1 MSTERLEFLIGRE
14 NITKLQTATV
24 AVIGLGGVGG
34 VSAITLARCGV
45 GTLIIQDFDVVEPSN
60 INRQIIANYE
70 TIGRYK
76 TDLVEEE
83 IRKINPDCKIIK
95 LQERYNVHSSLFNYK
110 FDFLI
115 DAIDKIDDKFHL
127 IKTCLKNKVNFI
139 SSMGAAKKM
148 DQTKL
153 AIMDIWK
160 TSYDPLAKILRKK
173 LKDERIYDKIIVGSS
188 TEDPKK
194 IPNLGSYM
202 PVTASMGLLLADYVI
217 KKIIQGEES

>member
-1 MSTERLEFLIGRE
+1 MSIERLEYLIGSE
-14 NITKLQTATV
+14 NILKLKNAKV
-24 AVIGLGGVGG
+24 AVVGLGGVGG

-83 IRKINPDCKIIK
+83 VKRINPNCNVIKITEMFNENSCLFK
-95 LQERYNVHSSLFNYK
+95 QEI
-110 FDFLI
+110 DFLI
-115 DAIDKIDDKFHL
+115 DAIDKLESKL
-127 IKTCLKNKVNFI
+127 LLMKTCLEKKIDFV

-148 DQTKL
+148 DPTKL

-160 TSYDPLAKILRKK
+160 TSYDSLARIIRKRLKEDNIRAKIM
-173 LKDERIYDKIIVGSS
+173 VGCSI
-188 TEDPKK
+188 EKPKS
-194 IPNLGSYM
+194 IPKLGSYM
-202 PVTASMGLLLADYVI
+202 PVTASMGLLLADYAI
-217 KKIIQGEES
+217 KKIIQGEGK